1 VHEFAHQF
9 LPHAPLHASGNRASY
24 ELHSAAR
31 PQQFAGDMHWDLAWP
46 MLRARLGR

>member
-31 PQQFAGDMHWDLAWP
+31 PQQFAGDMQWDLAWP